1 MANKTK
7 PRQVPINFQTI
18 AEETSL
24 RRGKL
29 GRSPIFG
36 WGVQNVHGE
45 AGANFCCIDP
55 PQMSDGETRLWIECG
70 HWCFA

>member
-1 MANKTK
+1 MAEA
-7 PRQVPINFQTI
+7 RRIPIDFHAI
-18 AEETSL
+18 AEETGL

-45 AGANFCCIDP
+45 PGENFVRIEP
-55 PQMSDGETRLWIECG
+55 PEMHDGETRLWIEDD